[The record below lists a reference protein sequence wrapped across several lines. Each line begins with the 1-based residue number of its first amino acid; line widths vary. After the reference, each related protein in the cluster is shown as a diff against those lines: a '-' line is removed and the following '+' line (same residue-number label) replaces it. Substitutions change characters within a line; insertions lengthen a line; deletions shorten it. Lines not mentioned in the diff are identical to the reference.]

1 MEKLKVLSLF
11 SGIGAFEKA
20 LEKLEIPYEL
30 VNYCEIDKYASK
42 AYSLIHNVPENM
54 NLGDITKINIDKLPK
69 DIDLI
74 THGSP
79 CFTGDTLVLTK
90 DGYKEIKDVKI
101 GDEVLGHNNTYN
113 RVVNFFDN
121 GKKEIYKLKASSFD
135 EIKTTENHRFYVR
148 EMNKIYDKNEKK
160 YVKTFSNPIW
170 KECKNLTKNDY
181 LGIPVN
187 TNSVLPQWNGIER
200 IKNNKPYVIN
210 NLNMEDENL
219 WYLCGRY
226 VADGWLRN
234 RKERNNSLSTVV
246 ICCGKSKIDK
256 FLSKIGNN
264 FPYVLTEDRSTY
276 RLTFSN
282 IELAHFL
289 NQFCRG
295 AINKKIPSFMF
306 DMPIKYIKKF
316 LEGYFDGDGY
326 YNINKQ
332 IQCCSSISKQL
343 IYGLAR
349 LIEKSYHRMCCV
361 YKQIQSK
368 TKIIE
373 NRIVNQNDYYYLR
386 FRLNPKNTSYFFEND
401 YLWIPVKSVENTGKL
416 EEVYD
421 IEVETDHSFT
431 ANGVIVHNC
440 QDFSLAGLQKGGD
453 KGTNTRSSLM
463 WNTIDIVKETKP
475 KVVVWENVKNLLS
488 KKHRHNFDSYLQI
501 MEELGYNNYYEVLN
515 AKNYGIPQNRERVYT
530 ISIRKD
536 IDDGAFEFPKPFKL
550 ELKLKDLL
558 EENVDEKYFL
568 SDKMI
573 QRIVANNEKWS
584 GNNNKSLI
592 NKSIASTI
600 NTGEGCRRCDASN
613 YVAEG
618 LPEDIDIKEAVRQ
631 GGYRQPCIF
640 IKEKT
645 KKGYVEA
652 HEGDG
657 VYINRPHQKRG
668 VVQKDKIQTITCN
681 NNNVGVVVLGNY
693 SPSGHNASRVV
704 DSEGIAPTV
713 MENHGTVTATVVA
726 AAQRGR
732 GNPPKQQLEVSDREI
747 ANCITT
753 VQKDSMVAINTLW
766 TETQAKMITKDG
778 DVKRYINSDVV
789 DKFDEGDCAD
799 ISFPNGYNKGNRV
812 FKGYSPTLNDT
823 TTKSSFIVKV
833 KDKLGNEISLKS
845 SPKNLVQ
852 TIEQNELPINEVRN
866 MDLYNRNLTENST
879 TLRDG
884 VHNEQRLW
892 DGLRIRKLTPKE
904 CFRLMGFEDKD
915 VDILIENN
923 ISNSQ
928 LYKMAGNSIVVDVL
942 YYIFKQ
948 LYK

>member
-101 GDEVLGHNNTYN
+101 EDEVLGHNNTYN

-121 GKKEIYKLKASSFD
+121 GKKEIYKLKTSSFD

-160 YVKTFSNPIW
+160 YVKTFSDPIW
-170 KECKNLTKNDY
+170 KECKDLTKNDY
-181 LGIPVN
+181 LGIPIN
-187 TNSVLPQWNGIER
+187 TNSILPQWNGVER

-276 RLTFSN
+276 KLTFSN

-316 LEGYFDGDGY
+316 LEGYFDGAGWIGLNGKYQMCMVD
-326 YNINKQ
+326 NKE
-332 IQCCSSISKQL
+332 L
-343 IYGLAR
+343 TYGLMR
-349 LIEKSYHRMCCV
+349 LIEKSYHRMCS
-361 YKQIQSK
+361 IEK
-368 TKIIE
+368 TQVLYQLK
-373 NRIVNQNDYYYLR
+373 
-386 FRLNPKNTSYFFEND
+386 FCLNSKNTFYFFEND

-536 IDDGAFEFPKPFKL
+536 IDDGTFEFPKPFKL

-573 QRIVANNEKWS
+573 QYIVANNEKWS
-584 GNNNKSLI
+584 GNNNKNLI

-618 LPEDIDIKEAVRQ
+618 LPEDIDIKEAGRQ
-631 GGYRQPCIF
+631 DGYRQPCIF

-681 NNNVGVVVLGNY
+681 GNNVGVVVLGNY

-732 GNPPKQQLEVSDREI
+732 GNPTKQQLEVSDREI

-812 FKGYSPTLNDT
+812 FKGYSPTLNDA

>member
-42 AYSLIHNVPENM
+42 AYSLIHNVLENM

-121 GKKEIYKLKASSFD
+121 GKKEIYKLKTSSFD

-148 EMNKIYDKNEKK
+148 EKKSIKI
-160 YVKTFSNPIW
+160 FSDPIW
-170 KECKNLTKNDY
+170 KECKDLTKNDY
-181 LGIPVN
+181 LGIPIN
-187 TNSVLPQWNGIER
+187 TNSILPQWNGIER

-234 RKERNNSLSTVV
+234 RKERNNSLSIVV

-256 FLSKIGNN
+256 FLSKIGSN
-264 FPYVLTEDRSTY
+264 FPYFLTEDRTTY
-276 RLTFSN
+276 RVTFSN

-289 NQFCRG
+289 NQFGRG

-306 DMPIKYIKKF
+306 DMPIEYIKKF

-386 FRLNPKNTSYFFEND
+386 FCLNPKNTSYFFEND
-401 YLWIPVKSVENTGKL
+401 YLWLPVKSVENTGKL

-431 ANGVIVHNC
+431 ANGVIVHNY

-475 KVVVWENVKNLLS
+475 KVVLWENVKNLLS
-488 KKHRHNFDSYLQI
+488 KKHRHNFDSYIQI

-515 AKNYGIPQNRERVYT
+515 AKDYGIPQNRERVYT

-536 IDDGAFEFPKPFKL
+536 IDDGLFKFPKPFKL

-568 SDKMI
+568 SDKII
-573 QRIVANNEKWS
+573 QYIVANNEKL
-584 GNNNKSLI
+584 KD
-592 NKSIASTI
+592 T
-600 NTGEGCRRCDASN
+600 
-613 YVAEG
+613 
-618 LPEDIDIKEAVRQ
+618 DIKLIQVGQMYGTEKEPNPQAGRVYDPNGLSPTMDTCS
-631 GGYRQPCIF
+631 GGNRMPKIL
-640 IKEKT
+640 IK
-645 KKGYVEA
+645 
-652 HEGDG
+652 D
-657 VYINRPHQKRG
+657 
-668 VVQKDKIQTITCN
+668 
-681 NNNVGVVVLGNY
+681 NNVGVVVLGNY

-713 MENHGTVTATVVA
+713 MENHETVTATVVA

-753 VQKDSMVAINTLW
+753 VQKDSLVAINTLW

-812 FKGYSPTLNDT
+812 FKGYSPTLNDA

-833 KDKLGNEISLKS
+833 KDKVGNELSLKL

>member
-121 GKKEIYKLKASSFD
+121 GKKEIYKLKTSSFD

-148 EMNKIYDKNEKK
+148 EKK
-160 YVKTFSNPIW
+160 SIKTFSDPIW
-170 KECKNLTKNDY
+170 KECKYLTNNDY
-181 LGIPVN
+181 LGIPIN
-187 TNSVLPQWNGIER
+187 TNSILPQWNGIER

-219 WYLCGRY
+219 WYLCGIY
-226 VADGWLRN
+226 VANGWLIN

-246 ICCGKSKIDK
+246 IRDGKSEIDK
-256 FLSKIGNN
+256 FLSKIGTN
-264 FPYVLTEDRSTY
+264 FPYRLTNDKFIY
-276 RLTFSN
+276 DVTFSN

-289 NQFCRG
+289 NQFGRDTS
-295 AINKKIPSFMF
+295 NKKIPSFMF

-316 LEGYFDGDGY
+316 LEGYFDGAGWIGLNGKYQMCMVD
-326 YNINKQ
+326 NKE
-332 IQCCSSISKQL
+332 L
-343 IYGLAR
+343 TYGLMR
-349 LIEKSYHRMCCV
+349 LIEKSYHRMCS
-361 YKQIQSK
+361 IEK
-368 TKIIE
+368 TQVLYQLE
-373 NRIVNQNDYYYLR
+373 
-386 FRLNPKNTSYFFEND
+386 FCLNPKNTFYFFEND

-475 KVVVWENVKNLLS
+475 KVVLWENVKNLLS
-488 KKHRHNFDSYLQI
+488 KKHRHNFDSYIQI

-515 AKNYGIPQNRERVYT
+515 AKDYGIPQNRERVYT

-536 IDDGAFEFPKPFKL
+536 IDDDSFEFPKPFKL

-573 QRIVANNEKWS
+573 QYIVANNEKWEGS
-584 GNNNKSLI
+584 K
-592 NKSIASTI
+592 KSIASTI
-600 NTGEGCRRCDASN
+600 NTGEGSRRCDASN
-613 YVAEG
+613 YIAEG
-618 LPEDIDIKEAVRQ
+618 LPEDADVKLIQVGQMYGTEKEPNPQAGRVYDPNGLSPTMDTCSGGNRMPKILIK
-631 GGYRQPCIF
+631 
-640 IKEKT
+640 
-645 KKGYVEA
+645 
-652 HEGDG
+652 D
-657 VYINRPHQKRG
+657 
-668 VVQKDKIQTITCN
+668 D
-681 NNNVGVVVLGNY
+681 NVGVVVLGNY

-713 MENHGTVTATVVA
+713 MENHGTVKATVVA

-732 GNPPKQQLEVSDREI
+732 GNPPKQQLEISDREI

-753 VQKDSMVAINTLW
+753 VQKDSMVVINTLW

-812 FKGYSPTLNDT
+812 FKGYSPTLNDA

-833 KDKLGNEISLKS
+833 KDKLGNEIALKS

>member
-121 GKKEIYKLKASSFD
+121 GKKEIYKLKTSSFD

-148 EMNKIYDKNEKK
+148 EMNKIYDKNQKK
-160 YVKTFSNPIW
+160 YIKTFSDPIW
-170 KECKNLTKNDY
+170 KECKDLTKNDY
-181 LGIPVN
+181 LGIPIN

-200 IKNNKPYVIN
+200 IKNNKSYVIN

-234 RKERNNSLSTVV
+234 RKERNDSLSIVV
-246 ICCGKSKIDK
+246 ICCGKSKINK
-256 FLSKIGNN
+256 FLSKIGSN
-264 FPYVLTEDRSTY
+264 FPYFLTEDRTTY
-276 RLTFSN
+276 RVTFSN

-289 NQFCRG
+289 NQFGRG

-306 DMPIKYIKKF
+306 DMPIEYIKKF

-386 FRLNPKNTSYFFEND
+386 FCLNPKNTSYFFEND
-401 YLWIPVKSVENTGKL
+401 YLWLPVKSVENTGKL

-475 KVVVWENVKNLLS
+475 KVVLWENVKNLLS
-488 KKHRHNFDSYLQI
+488 KKHRHNFDSYIQI

-515 AKNYGIPQNRERVYT
+515 AKDYGIPQNRERVYT

-536 IDDGAFEFPKPFKL
+536 IDDGLFEFPKPFKL
-550 ELKLKDLL
+550 ELKLKYLL
-558 EENVDEKYFL
+558 ENEVDEKYFL

-573 QRIVANNEKWS
+573 KYIVANNEKWS

-600 NTGEGCRRCDASN
+600 NTGEGCRRYDASN

-618 LPEDIDIKEAVRQ
+618 LPEDIDIKLMQIGQMYGTEKEPNPQAGRVYDPNGLSPTMDTCS
-631 GGYRQPCIF
+631 GGNRMPKIL
-640 IKEKT
+640 IK
-645 KKGYVEA
+645 
-652 HEGDG
+652 D
-657 VYINRPHQKRG
+657 
-668 VVQKDKIQTITCN
+668 
-681 NNNVGVVVLGNY
+681 NNVGVVVLENY

-812 FKGYSPTLNDT
+812 FKEYAPTLNDA

-833 KDKLGNEISLKS
+833 KDKIGNELSLKS

-915 VDILIENN
+915 VDILIKNN